1 MYIVCVETWVNS
13 GWGLN
18 GDELARSSIVGGAQQ
33 KQYGRLRLIGLCS
46 LTSVSVDLAL
56 YTQLQRHNVARI
68 MSMHTFFTSCKLLI
82 E

>member
-18 GDELARSSIVGGAQQ
+18 GDELGRSSIVGGAQQ
-33 KQYGRLRLIGLCS
+33 KQYGRFRLIGLCS

-56 YTQLQRHNVARI
+56 YAQLQRDTMLQELCLCILSLQAA
-68 MSMHTFFTSCKLLI
+68 SC
-82 E
+82 